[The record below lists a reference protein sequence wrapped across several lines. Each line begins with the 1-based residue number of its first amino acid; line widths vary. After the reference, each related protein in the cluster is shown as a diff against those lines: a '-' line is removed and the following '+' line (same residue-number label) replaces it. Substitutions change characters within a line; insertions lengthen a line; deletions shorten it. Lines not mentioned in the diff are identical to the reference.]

1 MWTRAKVKEQAKA
14 ALHRN
19 YWKIVLVASLLFL
32 LGCGSGGYQIYQSA
46 HHGGTESGVE
56 ESGVEE
62 SGTEVD
68 AVIEGEVAAEE
79 NPEQEQDEGKP
90 QSLIS
95 IRLKGDTGETETGET
110 GSEAGIGNYSITF
123 WETVVVG
130 TTALVLFMV
139 LLFFSSAAVLLVD
152 IFLLNP
158 LSVGG
163 SRFMIRSV
171 EDVAQVKEIAYGF
184 DHSYKNVAK
193 VLFYKELYVFLWT
206 LVFVIPGIVKMYQYY
221 MVPYLLAEHP
231 DLEYKTALQMSRDM
245 MEGNKW
251 KTFVLGLSF
260 LLWDFFGAVT
270 LGVGWVL
277 YVQPYRQLTFAA
289 LYCELKNTSVIYSA
303 GQTVYGGGFGDD
315 GRLWQEDRE
324 DTDGL

>member
-46 HHGGTESGVE
+46 HHAGTESGAE
-56 ESGVEE
+56 
-62 SGTEVD
+62 
-68 AVIEGEVAAEE
+68 AGEALDGASETGAA
-79 NPEQEQDEGKP
+79 PDQEQSEGKP
-90 QSLIS
+90 RSLIS
-95 IRLKGDTGETETGET
+95 IKLKGDTGETETEETDGEPT
-110 GSEAGIGNYSITF
+110 ENYNYTITIM
-123 WETVVVG
+123 ETVVVG
-130 TTALVLFMV
+130 VMGLALFVV

-184 DHSYKNVAK
+184 DHSYKNVVK

-231 DLEYKTALQMSRDM
+231 DLEYKTALQMSSDM
-245 MEGNKW
+245 MKGNKW

>member
-46 HHGGTESGVE
+46 HHGGTESD
-56 ESGVEE
+56 VEE

-68 AVIEGEVAAEE
+68 AVIEGEAAAEE
-79 NPEQEQDEGKP
+79 NPEQEQGEGKP

-95 IRLKGDTGETETGET
+95 IRLKGDTGETETGE
-110 GSEAGIGNYSITF
+110 EQAENYNYTITIM
-123 WETVVVG
+123 ETVVVG
-130 TTALVLFMV
+130 VMGLALFVV

>member
-46 HHGGTESGVE
+46 HHGGTESD
-56 ESGVEE
+56 VEE

-95 IRLKGDTGETETGET
+95 IRLKGDTGETETGE
-110 GSEAGIGNYSITF
+110 EQAENYNYTITIM
-123 WETVVVG
+123 ETVVVG
-130 TTALVLFMV
+130 VMGLALFVV

-152 IFLLNP
+152 IFLINP

-184 DHSYKNVAK
+184 DHSYKNIAK

-231 DLEYKTALQMSRDM
+231 DLDYRDALQMSRDM

-303 GQTVYGGGFGDD
+303 GQTVYGGGFADD
-315 GRLWQEDRE
+315 DRLWQEDRE

>member
-46 HHGGTESGVE
+46 HHGGTESD
-56 ESGVEE
+56 VEE

-68 AVIEGEVAAEE
+68 AVIE
-79 NPEQEQDEGKP
+79 
-90 QSLIS
+90 
-95 IRLKGDTGETETGET
+95 GETETGET

-289 LYCELKNTSVIYSA
+289 LYCELKNTSVICSA

-315 GRLWQEDRE
+315 GRRWQEDRE

>member
-56 ESGVEE
+56 ESG
-62 SGTEVD
+62 TEVD
-68 AVIEGEVAAEE
+68 AVIEGEAAAEE
-79 NPEQEQDEGKP
+79 NPEQEQGEGKP

-95 IRLKGDTGETETGET
+95 IRLKGDTGETETGE
-110 GSEAGIGNYSITF
+110 EQAENYNYTITIM
-123 WETVVVG
+123 ETVVVG
-130 TTALVLFMV
+130 VMGLALFMV

-303 GQTVYGGGFGDD
+303 GQTVYGAGFADD